1 MLIYPTHPW
10 TLPPATDAVYG
21 ENTSDLSTNK
31 QNTDPNPA
39 NPTQKSE
46 SEQPL
51 WKANLSRRWSKKQ
64 PTKGE
69 LCDTFLDMK
78 DSLTVQSNNI
88 IGLNKRIERLEQD
101 LADLIRYV
109 NERL

>member
-1 MLIYPTHPW
+1 MDTSA
-10 TLPPATDAVYG
+10 ATDAEYE
-21 ENTSDLSTNK
+21 ENTSNLSTSK
-31 QNTDPNPA
+31 QNTDPNP
-39 NPTQKSE
+39 NLKSE

-78 DSLTVQSNNI
+78 HSLYVLCFLILCIYNCI
-88 IGLNKRIERLEQD
+88 YRL
-101 LADLIRYV
+101 
-109 NERL
+109 

>member
-1 MLIYPTHPW
+1 MDSGL
-10 TLPPATDAVYG
+10 ATDAVYE
-21 ENTSDLSTNK
+21 ENTNSPVVQSA
-31 QNTDPNPA
+31 NTDPNP
-39 NPTQKSE
+39 TQKPE

-78 DSLTVQSNNI
+78 HSLTVQSNNI
-88 IGLNKRIERLEQD
+88 MGLNKRIERLEQD
-101 LADLIRYV
+101 FADLIRYV

>member
-1 MLIYPTHPW
+1 MDSGL
-10 TLPPATDAVYG
+10 ATDAAYG
-21 ENTSDLSTNK
+21 ENTNDPVVQSA
-31 QNTDPNPA
+31 NTDPNP
-39 NPTQKSE
+39 TQKVE

-51 WKANLSRRWSKKQ
+51 WNANLSRRWSKKQ

-78 DSLTVQSNNI
+78 HSLTVQSNNI

>member
-1 MLIYPTHPW
+1 MDSGL
-10 TLPPATDAVYG
+10 ATDTVYEG
-21 ENTSDLSTNK
+21 NTSDLSTSK
-31 QNTDPNPA
+31 QNTDP

-69 LCDTFLDMK
+69 LVDTFLDLK
-78 DSLTVQSNNI
+78 HSLTVQSNNI

>member
-1 MLIYPTHPW
+1 MDSGL
-10 TLPPATDAVYG
+10 ATDAVYE
-21 ENTSDLSTNK
+21 ENTNSPVVQSA
-31 QNTDPNPA
+31 NTDP

-78 DSLTVQSNNI
+78 HSLTVQSNNI
-88 IGLNKRIERLEQD
+88 VGLNKRIERLEQD

>member
-1 MLIYPTHPW
+1 MDTSA
-10 TLPPATDAVYG
+10 ATDAVYE
-21 ENTSDLSTNK
+21 ENTSNLSTSK
-31 QNTDPNPA
+31 QNTDP

-78 DSLTVQSNNI
+78 HSLTVQSNNI

>member
-1 MLIYPTHPW
+1 MDTSA
-10 TLPPATDAVYG
+10 ATDAVYE
-21 ENTSDLSTNK
+21 ENTSNLSTSK

-39 NPTQKSE
+39 NPTQKPE

-78 DSLTVQSNNI
+78 HSLTVQSNNI
-88 IGLNKRIERLEQD
+88 MGLNKRIERLEQD
-101 LADLIRYV
+101 FADLIRYV

>member
-1 MLIYPTHPW
+1 MNTS
-10 TLPPATDAVYG
+10 TASDTVFE
-21 ENTSDLSTNK
+21 ENTNGPVVQSA
-31 QNTDPNPA
+31 NTDPNP
-39 NPTQKSE
+39 TQKVE

-51 WKANLSRRWSKKQ
+51 WNANLSRRWSKKQ

-78 DSLTVQSNNI
+78 HSLTVQSNNI
-88 IGLNKRIERLEQD
+88 VGLNKRIERLEQD

>member
-1 MLIYPTHPW
+1 MDSGL
-10 TLPPATDAVYG
+10 ATDTVYE
-21 ENTSDLSTNK
+21 ENTNNPVVQSA
-31 QNTDPNPA
+31 NTDPNPA

-78 DSLTVQSNNI
+78 HSLTVQSNNI

-101 LADLIRYV
+101 VADLIRYV

>member
-1 MLIYPTHPW
+1 MDSGL
-10 TLPPATDAVYG
+10 ATDAVYEG
-21 ENTSDLSTNK
+21 NTNGPVVPCES
-31 QNTDPNPA
+31 TDPNPA

-78 DSLTVQSNNI
+78 HSLTVQSNNI

-101 LADLIRYV
+101 VADLISYI
-109 NERL
+109 NARL

>member
-1 MLIYPTHPW
+1 MDSGLT
-10 TLPPATDAVYG
+10 TDAVYE
-21 ENTSDLSTNK
+21 ENTNSPVVQSA
-31 QNTDPNPA
+31 NTDP

-78 DSLTVQSNNI
+78 HSLTVQSNNI

-101 LADLIRYV
+101 IADLIRYV

>member
-1 MLIYPTHPW
+1 MDTSA
-10 TLPPATDAVYG
+10 ATGAVYE
-21 ENTSDLSTNK
+21 ENTSDGSSNK
-31 QNTDPNPA
+31 QNTDP

-78 DSLTVQSNNI
+78 HSLTVQSNNI

-101 LADLIRYV
+101 IADLIRYV

>member
-1 MLIYPTHPW
+1 MDTS
-10 TLPPATDAVYG
+10 ATTDTVYG
-21 ENTSDLSTNK
+21 ENTNALNGQG
-31 QNTDPNPA
+31 QNTDANPA
-39 NPTQKSE
+39 QKGE
-46 SEQPL
+46 SDQPL

-78 DSLTVQSNNI
+78 HSLTVQSNNI
-88 IGLNKRIERLEQD
+88 VGLNKRIERLEHD
-101 LADLIRYV
+101 VADLIRYI

>member
-1 MLIYPTHPW
+1 MDTGL
-10 TLPPATDAVYG
+10 ATDAVYG
-21 ENTSDLSTNK
+21 ENTSDVQTSK
-31 QNTDPNPA
+31 QNTDP

-78 DSLTVQSNNI
+78 HSLTVQSNNI

>member
-1 MLIYPTHPW
+1 MNTS
-10 TLPPATDAVYG
+10 TACDTVFE
-21 ENTSDLSTNK
+21 ENTNGQVMQSA
-31 QNTDPNPA
+31 NTDT

-78 DSLTVQSNNI
+78 HSLTVQSNNI

-101 LADLIRYV
+101 VADLISYI
-109 NERL
+109 NARL

>member
-1 MLIYPTHPW
+1 MDSGL
-10 TLPPATDAVYG
+10 ATDTVYEG
-21 ENTSDLSTNK
+21 NTSDLLTNK

-39 NPTQKSE
+39 QKSE

-78 DSLTVQSNNI
+78 HSLTVQSNNI

>member
-1 MLIYPTHPW
+1 MDTSA
-10 TLPPATDAVYG
+10 ATGAVYE
-21 ENTSDLSTNK
+21 ENTSNLSTSK
-31 QNTDPNPA
+31 QNTDP

-78 DSLTVQSNNI
+78 HSLTVQSNNI
-88 IGLNKRIERLEQD
+88 IGLNKRIEHLEQD

>member
-1 MLIYPTHPW
+1 MDTSA
-10 TLPPATDAVYG
+10 ATDAVYE
-21 ENTSDLSTNK
+21 ENTNGPVRPSE
-31 QNTDPNPA
+31 NTDPNPA

-64 PTKGE
+64 PTKSE

-78 DSLTVQSNNI
+78 HSLTVQSNNI

-101 LADLIRYV
+101 VADLISYI
-109 NERL
+109 NARL

>member
-1 MLIYPTHPW
+1 MDTSA
-10 TLPPATDAVYG
+10 TTDAVYE
-21 ENTSDLSTNK
+21 ENTSNLSTNK

-78 DSLTVQSNNI
+78 HSLTVQSNNI

-101 LADLIRYV
+101 VADLIRYV

>member
-1 MLIYPTHPW
+1 MDTSA
-10 TLPPATDAVYG
+10 TTDAVYG
-21 ENTSDLSTNK
+21 ENTNGPVVPSE
-31 QNTDPNPA
+31 NTDPNPANPA

-78 DSLTVQSNNI
+78 HSLTVQSNNI
-88 IGLNKRIERLEQD
+88 IGLNRRIERLEQD
-101 LADLIRYV
+101 LADLFRYV
-109 NERL
+109 TERL

>member
-1 MLIYPTHPW
+1 MDSGS
-10 TLPPATDAVYG
+10 ATDAVYEG
-21 ENTSDLSTNK
+21 NTSDLLTNK
-31 QNTDPNPA
+31 QNTDP

-78 DSLTVQSNNI
+78 HSLTVQSNNI

-101 LADLIRYV
+101 VADLIRYV

>member
-1 MLIYPTHPW
+1 MDSGL
-10 TLPPATDAVYG
+10 ATDAVYE
-21 ENTSDLSTNK
+21 ENTNSPVVQSA
-31 QNTDPNPA
+31 NTDPNPA

-78 DSLTVQSNNI
+78 HSLTVQSNNI

>member
-1 MLIYPTHPW
+1 MESGLT
-10 TLPPATDAVYG
+10 TDAVYEG
-21 ENTSDLSTNK
+21 NTKGPVVPSENTG
-31 QNTDPNPA
+31 PNPA

-78 DSLTVQSNNI
+78 HSLTVQSNNI

>member
-1 MLIYPTHPW
+1 MDTSA
-10 TLPPATDAVYG
+10 ATDAEYE
-21 ENTSDLSTNK
+21 ENTSNLSTSK
-31 QNTDPNPA
+31 QNTDP

-78 DSLTVQSNNI
+78 HSLTVQSNNI
-88 IGLNKRIERLEQD
+88 VGLNKRIERLEQD
-101 LADLIRYV
+101 IADLIRYV

>member
-1 MLIYPTHPW
+1 MYFDISD
-10 TLPPATDAVYG
+10 ATMDTSAATGAVYE
-21 ENTSDLSTNK
+21 ENTNDPVRPTE
-31 QNTDPNPA
+31 NTDP

-78 DSLTVQSNNI
+78 HSLTVQSNNI

>member
-1 MLIYPTHPW
+1 MDSGL
-10 TLPPATDAVYG
+10 ATDAVYEG
-21 ENTSDLSTNK
+21 NTSDLLTNK
-31 QNTDPNPA
+31 QNTDPNP
-39 NPTQKSE
+39 TLKSE

-78 DSLTVQSNNI
+78 YSLTVQSNNI

>member
-1 MLIYPTHPW
+1 MDSGL
-10 TLPPATDAVYG
+10 ATDAVYE
-21 ENTSDLSTNK
+21 ENTNSPVVQSA
-31 QNTDPNPA
+31 NTDP

-78 DSLTVQSNNI
+78 HSLTVQSNNI

-101 LADLIRYV
+101 IADLIRYV

>member
-1 MLIYPTHPW
+1 MDSGL
-10 TLPPATDAVYG
+10 ATDAVYEG
-21 ENTSDLSTNK
+21 NTSDLLTNK
-31 QNTDPNPA
+31 QNTDPNP
-39 NPTQKSE
+39 TLKSE
-46 SEQPL
+46 SELPL

-78 DSLTVQSNNI
+78 HSLTVQSNNI